1 MTLTSK
7 PNYPSNRK
15 SYFSYSNNLR
25 SLWSDF
31 LLSMAPETAYV
42 QGGYSAYGSIWGAYL
57 PIIYGVKDKLT
68 YIHVQH
74 YNAGSGIG
82 MDGNNYNQGTADYE
96 VAMADMLLH
105 GFPVGGNTNNIFPAL
120 RSDRVMIGLPA
131 APAALK
137 WWIYFAN

>member
-1 MTLTSK
+1 MGCIFT
-7 PNYPSNRK
+7 NY
-15 SYFSYSNNLR
+15 LR
-25 SLWSDF
+25 
-31 LLSMAPETAYV
+31 
-42 QGGYSAYGSIWGAYL
+42 
-57 PIIYGVKDKLT
+57 VKDKLT

-120 RSDRVMIGLPA
+120 RSDQVMIGLPA
-131 APAALK
+131 APAATQVVDIFRQLK
-137 WWIYFAN
+137 